1 MKITIND
8 HRKIYALQKSFSQM
22 FPFLKIEFFS
32 KPPTAGGASPKK
44 LIVSPS
50 KTIGQCRTVHSKGTL
65 TILSQMTVNDLE
77 QGFNDTFGLTIR
89 VFRKSG
95 DTWLATTATDMW
107 TLEKENTTGSEMNTA
122 SEEIEAL

>member
-8 HRKIYALQKSFSQM
+8 HRKIFAIQKSFSQM
-22 FPFLKIEFFS
+22 FPFLKVEFFS

-95 DTWLATTATDMW
+95 DTWLATTTDMW
-107 TLEKENTTGSEMNTA
+107 TLEKENTIGNEMSTT
-122 SEEIEAL
+122 SEETEIS